1 MTIKIKNLSQ
11 SKSII
16 RHAINLILE
25 LERTGEVTLDD
36 SYPTIDGLDN
46 ILELLNGK
54 DNHGR

>member
-25 LERTGEVTLDD
+25 LERLGEVTLDD

-46 ILELLNGK
+46 ILELLNRK